1 MDPDCRIAEC
11 GCYGAGF
18 REHLEAVLH
27 ALPEKSARELR
38 ALVRALD
45 DKILTRAKVI
55 PADSVDGPW
64 WLGRF

>member
-1 MDPDCRIAEC
+1 MSPRCGFPEC

-27 ALPEKSARELR
+27 ALPRKSARELR
-38 ALVRALD
+38 TLVRALD
-45 DKILTRAKVI
+45 ATILTRAKGI
-55 PADSVDGPW
+55 PADSLGVPR